1 MAENTEVIYGLI
13 ERMALV
19 SDAIDSLFVNGK
31 KVIVIDP
38 RTQHIDTLRTSDSI
52 YTEIPKVKNRVEPD
66 LSWHELWKKYESL
79 SAIALASLPVWC
91 EAELAIVAES
101 IEGV

>member
-31 KVIVIDP
+31 KVIVIELNKFDFEQTKRQFKNVDP
-38 RTQHIDTLRTSDSI
+38 NLNQFKIDISGIEFIFILDELLNVSEDK
-52 YTEIPKVKNRVEPD
+52 TEETPD
-66 LSWHELWKKYESL
+66 
-79 SAIALASLPVWC
+79 
-91 EAELAIVAES
+91 
-101 IEGV
+101 

>member
-31 KVIVIDP
+31 KVIVIELNKFDFEQTKRQFKNVDP
-38 RTQHIDTLRTSDSI
+38 NLSQFKIDISGIEFIFILDELLNVSEDK
-52 YTEIPKVKNRVEPD
+52 TEETPD
-66 LSWHELWKKYESL
+66 
-79 SAIALASLPVWC
+79 
-91 EAELAIVAES
+91 
-101 IEGV
+101 

>member
-31 KVIVIDP
+31 KVIVIELNKFDFEQTKRQFKNVDP
-38 RTQHIDTLRTSDSI
+38 NLNQFKIDISGIEFIFILDELLNVSEDKTE
-52 YTEIPKVKNRVEPD
+52 EIP
-66 LSWHELWKKYESL
+66 
-79 SAIALASLPVWC
+79 
-91 EAELAIVAES
+91 
-101 IEGV
+101 G

>member
-31 KVIVIDP
+31 KVIVIELNKFDFEQTKRQFKNVDP
-38 RTQHIDTLRTSDSI
+38 NLNQFKIDISGIEFIFILDELLNVSEDK
-52 YTEIPKVKNRVEPD
+52 TEET
-66 LSWHELWKKYESL
+66 H
-79 SAIALASLPVWC
+79 
-91 EAELAIVAES
+91 
-101 IEGV
+101 G

>member
-31 KVIVIDP
+31 KVIVIELNKFDFEQTKRQFKNVDP
-38 RTQHIDTLRTSDSI
+38 NLNQFKIDISGIEFIFILDELLNVSED
-52 YTEIPKVKNRVEPD
+52 KNEETP
-66 LSWHELWKKYESL
+66 
-79 SAIALASLPVWC
+79 
-91 EAELAIVAES
+91 
-101 IEGV
+101 G